1 MKKSKLVLNIGFVSI
16 LVEFILDAV
25 KDRYSLPSWVT
36 PIKWILLLIAFVCVI
51 GYLAL
56 KNVEQ

>member
-36 PIKWILLLIAFVCVI
+36 PIKWILLLIAFACVI